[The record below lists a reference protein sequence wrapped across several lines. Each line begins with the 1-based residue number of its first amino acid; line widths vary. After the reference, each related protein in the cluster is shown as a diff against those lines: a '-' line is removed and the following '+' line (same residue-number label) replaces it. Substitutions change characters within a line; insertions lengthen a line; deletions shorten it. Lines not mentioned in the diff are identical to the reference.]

1 MEPYQTLQPEAG
13 QGLPNTEILTRTV
26 LALPT
31 GTAVGEVEIGM
42 IGKILEMAISDQ
54 REIKAVLA
62 AKTA

>member
-1 MEPYQTLQPEAG
+1 
-13 QGLPNTEILTRTV
+13 
-26 LALPT
+26 
-31 GTAVGEVEIGM
+31 VGEVEIGM